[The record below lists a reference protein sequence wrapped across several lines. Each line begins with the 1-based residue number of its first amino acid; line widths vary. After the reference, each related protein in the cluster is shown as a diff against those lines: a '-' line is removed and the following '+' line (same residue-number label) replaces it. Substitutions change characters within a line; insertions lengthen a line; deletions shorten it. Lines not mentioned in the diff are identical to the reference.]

1 MRRET
6 ASRPGF
12 AARLAGLYIGLFVF
26 SGIQLPFLP
35 LWMKAKGIDPSLIGL
50 LVAVPSLVRVLG
62 IPFAAREAD
71 RRDSLRLA
79 IVVCASASVFAF
91 ALVGLSAG
99 TLAIFLSYAFA
110 SLLYAP
116 VMPLTETYA
125 LKGLSARG
133 RAYGPVRLWGSLA
146 FILSSFAA
154 GALLD
159 IMPARHLIWLL
170 VGASG
175 IVALAGLALLPVST
189 RGTSPESAEPLRMP
203 RPGLLRDRGFVA
215 ALAAASLIQASHA
228 VYYGF
233 SVLQWRGDGLDGGSI
248 AALWAIGVV
257 AEIVLFALSARLKL
271 SSTAF
276 LTIGAVGGLVRWST
290 MALAPPAAMLPFL
303 QILHALTFGA
313 TYLGALTYVMRN
325 APEGQA
331 AMAQG
336 HLAIAQSVVM
346 AITSAA
352 SGPLYASFGAGS
364 YAAMALMAIA
374 GGICARVASRP
385 GAIVP
390 G

>member
-1 MRRET
+1 MRPQSAPRL
-6 ASRPGF
+6 GF
-12 AARLAGLYIGLFVF
+12 ASRLAGLYIGLFVF

-62 IPFAAREAD
+62 IPFVAREAD

-79 IVVCASASVFAF
+79 IIVCACASVAAF
-91 ALVGLSAG
+91 ALVGMSAG
-99 TLAIFLSYAFA
+99 ALAIFLTYAFA
-110 SLLYAP
+110 SLVYAP

-146 FILSSFAA
+146 FIVSSFVA

-159 IMPARHLIWLL
+159 ILPTRHLIWLL

-175 IVALAGLALLPVST
+175 IVALASLALLPVST
-189 RGTSPESAEPLRMP
+189 RSSRPEAP
-203 RPGLLRDRGFVA
+203 RLMRAGVLRDRGFIA

-248 AALWAIGVV
+248 AALWAIGVL
-257 AEIVLFALSARLKL
+257 AEIVLFAVSGRLKV
-271 SSTAF
+271 SSTAL
-276 LTIGAVGGLVRWST
+276 LTIGAVGGLVRWGA
-290 MALAPPAAMLPFL
+290 MALAPPPAMLPIL

-331 AMAQG
+331 ATAQG

-364 YAAMALMAIA
+364 YAAMALVAVA
-374 GGICARVASRP
+374 GGICARIASRA
-385 GAIVP
+385 GTVVP